1 MNVNTML
8 PEVGRLVNFKYHKY
22 QYGEDPTVRTATQM
36 IWWDE
41 IMQNLRVIEWEAAV

>member
-1 MNVNTML
+1 MVNVNTML
-8 PEVGRLVNFKYHKY
+8 PEVGRLVNFKY

-41 IMQNLRVIEWEAAV
+41 IMQNLHVIEWEAAV